1 VWDCIEHEMAAKAEN
16 KSYRR
21 MAWQEA
27 RDGGADDGV
36 RAKDHLLFSVKS
48 RRSNEYKL
56 TDLRLRQRPLGL
68 RRSGQDN
75 GCED

>member
-1 VWDCIEHEMAAKAEN
+1 MRYCIEHEMAAKAEN
-16 KSYRR
+16 ESCRR

-56 TDLRLRQRPLGL
+56 NHSCLG
-68 RRSGQDN
+68 S
-75 GCED
+75 

>member
-1 VWDCIEHEMAAKAEN
+1 
-16 KSYRR
+16 

-48 RRSNEYKL
+48 RRSKRAQVELFPAWAVKPL
-56 TDLRLRQRPLGL
+56 FRITIKARAGSSGSRPSDISLDFAL
-68 RRSGQDN
+68 
-75 GCED
+75 

>member
-1 VWDCIEHEMAAKAEN
+1 VAAKAEN
-16 KSYRR
+16 KSCRR

-36 RAKDHLLFSVKS
+36 RAKDHLLFSVKL

-56 TDLRLRQRPLGL
+56 NH
-68 RRSGQDN
+68 S
-75 GCED
+75 

>member
-1 VWDCIEHEMAAKAEN
+1 MAAKAEN

-36 RAKDHLLFSVKS
+36 RTACV
-48 RRSNEYKL
+48 
-56 TDLRLRQRPLGL
+56 LRIICSFG
-68 RRSGQDN
+68 
-75 GCED
+75 EIMAI